1 MNEMSNYRPWGTL
14 DWLLSKTNSVE
25 WNLIGC
31 VGTEERSL
39 EVYNR
44 LAVNLNS
51 SKLLKIIDDDFDYS
65 QATRDILEA
74 KLEQVANITGDSDP
88 NNVENHKLLESHDEI
103 LSPTEDYISGKESII
118 LDVSSMPK
126 RFFFPILK
134 ILFQSNDIKNLIV
147 TYTVPQSY
155 TKGKLS
161 ENLTEWGHLPL
172 FSGDNKGSEML
183 VIGVGFDPMGIP
195 QALSPEGDGL
205 NIKFLFPFP
214 APLPSVKR
222 AWEFVRNIE
231 KRRSREGNNL
241 ELLRVEAKNPSD
253 TFDRL
258 CSLSTRGR
266 RVDLAPF
273 GPKAVSVA
281 MCLYATLTESEVF
294 YTQPKRYA
302 PDYST
307 GVSEVFAYAIK
318 LDGRSFY
325 YL

>member
-1 MNEMSNYRPWGTL
+1 MSNYRPWGTL
-14 DWLLSKTNSVE
+14 DWLLSKTGNIS
-25 WNLIGC
+25 WDFIGC
-31 VGTEERSL
+31 VGTEDRSL
-39 EVYNR
+39 EVYRR
-44 LAVNLNS
+44 LVTNHLSS
-51 SKLLKIIDDDFDYS
+51 SKLLKILDEDFEYS
-65 QATRDILEA
+65 QDTRDILENRFQQIIDIA
-74 KLEQVANITGDSDP
+74 GVSEPD
-88 NNVENHKLLESHDEI
+88 NVEDHKLLESHDEI
-103 LSPTEDYISGKESII
+103 LSPVEDYISGKQDII

-134 ILFQSNDIKNLIV
+134 TLFKYDDIKNLLV

-161 ENLTEWGHLPL
+161 KNLTEWTHLPL
-172 FSGDNKGSEML
+172 FSGDNHDAEMRI
-183 VIGVGFDPMGIP
+183 IGVGFDPMGIP

-205 NIKFLFPFP
+205 RIKFMFPFP
-214 APLPSVKR
+214 APLSSVER

-231 KRRSREGNNL
+231 KRRSREGGNL
-241 ELLRVEAKNPSD
+241 ELFRVEAKNPSD

-258 CSLSTRGR
+258 CTLSARGQKKIE
-266 RVDLAPF
+266 LAPF

-281 MCLYATLTESEVF
+281 MCLFATLTESEAF
-294 YTQPKRYA
+294 YTQPKTYA
-302 PDYST
+302 PNYST

>member
-1 MNEMSNYRPWGTL
+1 MSNYRPWGTL
-14 DWLLSKTNSVE
+14 DWLLSKTNSVA

-31 VGTEERSL
+31 VGTEGRSL
-39 EVYNR
+39 EVYSR
-44 LAVNLNS
+44 LAGDNLGS
-51 SKLLKIIDDDFDYS
+51 SKLLKIIDEDFEYS
-65 QATRDILEA
+65 QVTRDILEER
-74 KLEQVANITGDSDP
+74 LQQVANIAGVSELD
-88 NNVENHKLLESHDEI
+88 NVEDHKLLESHDEI
-103 LSPTEDYISGKESII
+103 LSPVEDYILGKQDII

-134 ILFQSNDIKNLIV
+134 ILFQSVDVKNLIV
-147 TYTVPQSY
+147 TYTVPQLY
-155 TKGKLS
+155 TNGKLS

-172 FSGDNKGSEML
+172 FSGDNKGAKML

-195 QALSPEGDGL
+195 QALSPEGDGKQ
-205 NIKFLFPFP
+205 IKFMFPFP

-231 KRRSREGNNL
+231 KRRSREGGNL

-258 CSLSTRGR
+258 CSLSTRGQR
-266 RVDLAPF
+266 IDLAPF

-325 YL
+325 NLP